1 MDPRAAELVR
11 APREHK
17 SIMAI
22 FFFKI
27 IVYRILK
34 MSKHPEN
41 FLLFTIL
48 LVLLLFCIVISKFII
63 LPDTI
68 HSPSSAVIDE

>member
-1 MDPRAAELVR
+1 
-11 APREHK
+11 
-17 SIMAI
+17 
-22 FFFKI
+22 
-27 IVYRILK
+27 

-48 LVLLLFCIVISKFII
+48 LVLLLFCIVISKFIL

-68 HSPSSAVIDE
+68 HSPSSAVIDESVSKNITQ